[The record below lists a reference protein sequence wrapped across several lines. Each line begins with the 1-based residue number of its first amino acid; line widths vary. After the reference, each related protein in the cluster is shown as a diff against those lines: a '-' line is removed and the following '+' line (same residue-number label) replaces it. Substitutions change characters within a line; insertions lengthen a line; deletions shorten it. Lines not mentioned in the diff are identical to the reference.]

1 MEPYCKV
8 LAIQLVPIQ
17 KMNQRGGQGQ
27 LSRFFI
33 QLIFL
38 GVDSFLK
45 VLLVLLFKGLG
56 LIRSHLCSP
65 RLHLFDLDQDQD
77 QDPSIHPSI
86 FSFLVHQVN
95 NNNNPGHMILQK

>member
-77 QDPSIHPSI
+77 PSIL
-86 FSFLVHQVN
+86 LVF
-95 NNNNPGHMILQK
+95 